1 MNKLYFICL
10 AGFFSVAGCGSD
22 SKEVRGNIQQPQASN
37 NQDKKAEPKLPVGA
51 IVRVPVDANGVED
64 TSKVELRLDGGAEA
78 ATDEASALAAWDS
91 ATPASAASSQDE
103 LDQNGSTQSWFYWGG
118 YRPWGGYG
126 YGGFGGGYGYGY
138 WPGYNYYGNSY
149 YYGNPYGYFNG
160 GYNYYYYRPW
170 RWW

>member
-1 MNKLYFICL
+1 MNKLYLICL
-10 AGFFSVAGCGSD
+10 TGFLSVAGCGRD
-22 SKEVRGNIQQPQASN
+22 NKEVLDNKQQPQASAK
-37 NQDKKAEPKLPVGA
+37 QEEAATPKLPVGA

-64 TSKVELRLDGGAEA
+64 SSKVELRLDAGAEA
-78 ATDEASALAAWDS
+78 ASDEASTIAAWES
-91 ATPASAASSQDE
+91 ATPVTAASSQDE

-126 YGGFGGGYGYGY
+126 YGYGGGY
-138 WPGYNYYGNSY
+138 WPGYSYYGNSY

-170 RWW
+170 GRWW